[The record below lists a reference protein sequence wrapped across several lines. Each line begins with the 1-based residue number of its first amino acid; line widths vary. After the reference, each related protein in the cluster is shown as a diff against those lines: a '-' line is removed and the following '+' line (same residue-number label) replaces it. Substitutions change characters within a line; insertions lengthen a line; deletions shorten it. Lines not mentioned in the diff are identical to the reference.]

1 MDLWKIV
8 FYMICMYTVQYTRS
22 SLICCKCV
30 SDRNA
35 MNVLLLC
42 TIVQLHMISHY
53 DTYSL
58 RMCWEHKKQ
67 YHGHKSK
74 LWFLGINIIRSHKLK
89 KACLNDFQPP
99 RMKARY
105 DLSDNLYSCGYFLV
119 YCQGHGSQDNENCAV
134 YLRCCKRKTNKATF
148 TTL

>member
-1 MDLWKIV
+1 MHVHCIRCIRVARSYAASALATGMQWM
-8 FYMICMYTVQYTRS
+8 FYY
-22 SLICCKCV
+22 CV
-30 SDRNA
+30 N
-35 MNVLLLC
+35 C
-42 TIVQLHMISHY
+42 TITHDFTLQHLQCVEN
-53 DTYSL
+53 T
-58 RMCWEHKKQ
+58 KKQ

-99 RMKARY
+99 RMKSRY
-105 DLSDNLYSCGYFLV
+105 NLSDNLYSCGYFLV